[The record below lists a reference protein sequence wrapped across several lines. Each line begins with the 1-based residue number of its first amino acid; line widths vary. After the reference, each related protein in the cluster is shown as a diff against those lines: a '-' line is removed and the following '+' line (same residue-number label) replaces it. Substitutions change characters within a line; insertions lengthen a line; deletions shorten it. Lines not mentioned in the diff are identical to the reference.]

1 MQQLRRPLTTA
12 IGVAITR
19 EVLRGN
25 YPTCVRPGGQVLLP
39 SEALQCMDEF
49 VIPAEATKGRAADHG
64 VKRSGIQLH
73 QLT

>member
-19 EVLRGN
+19 RYSAATTQLVSDLEGRCSYPLR
-25 YPTCVRPGGQVLLP
+25 
-39 SEALQCMDEF
+39 ALQCMDEP
-49 VIPAEATKGRAADHG
+49 VVPAEATKGGAADHG

>member
-25 YPTCVRPGGQVLLP
+25 YPTCVRPGGQVQLP
-39 SEALQCMDEF
+39 SEALQCMDEP
-49 VIPAEATKGRAADHG
+49 VVPAEATKGGRRTTVSRGLAF
-64 VKRSGIQLH
+64 SC
-73 QLT
+73 TS